1 MDKLALLRGDDG
13 YHDEQMLETD
23 VMRFLAIIGIIFWV
37 IFALVKSV
45 PFQIPEVDLLNDTAM
60 ETVEPPVNI
69 ARETDS
75 PDEKKQQLPPIQQMS
90 EEEPLKK
97 PADIKEQKAIPPPR
111 IGIRIQFSSMDDL
124 MGLLRD
130 RKVEVFGRAQA
141 RGFDLFFAGHP
152 VGDTIEFK
160 GETDLPQKLWEIKNG
175 RDYEYFLTLLSKT
188 YPAIRTFPTKQILI
202 SFTDSV
208 IESRF
213 EEAITRLEL
222 EKKNGVLS
230 VTKSGDVIFHE
241 SSRVKYDVTTQVDR
255 LKTED

>member
-1 MDKLALLRGDDG
+1 MDKFAILRGDDG

-37 IFALVKSV
+37 IFALVRSI
-45 PFQIPEVDLLNDTAM
+45 PFQIPEVDFVNDVSM
-60 ETVEPPVNI
+60 ETVKPLMDTD
-69 ARETDS
+69 RETDI
-75 PDEKKQQLPPIQQMS
+75 PDKEEQQLPAITQRS

-97 PADIKEQKAIPPPR
+97 PVDIKEQKSMPPPQ
-111 IGIRIQFSSMDDL
+111 IGIRIQFSSMADL

-130 RKVEVFGRAQA
+130 RKVKVFGRAQA

-152 VGDTIEFK
+152 VDDSIEFK
-160 GETDLPQKLWEIKNG
+160 GETNLPQKLWEIKSG

-188 YPAIRTFPTKQILI
+188 YPAIRTFPTKQVLV
-202 SFTDSV
+202 SFTDSE

-213 EEAITRLEL
+213 EKVITRLEL

-230 VTKSGDVIFHE
+230 VTKSGDVVFQE
-241 SSRVKYDVTTQVDR
+241 STRLKYDKGDE
-255 LKTED
+255 K

>member
-45 PFQIPEVDLLNDTAM
+45 PFQVPEVDLL
-60 ETVEPPVNI
+60 TVEPPVDT
-69 ARETDS
+69 ARKTDS
-75 PDEKKQQLPPIQQMS
+75 LDNERRKLPEIAQRP
-90 EEEPLKK
+90 EEGPLKK
-97 PADIKEQKAIPPPR
+97 PADIKEQKGMPPPQ

-188 YPAIRTFPTKQILI
+188 YPAIRTFPTKQVLI

-208 IESRF
+208 IKNRF

-230 VTKSGDVIFHE
+230 VTKSGDVIFQE
-241 SSRVKYDVTTQVDR
+241 SKR
-255 LKTED
+255 

>member
-1 MDKLALLRGDDG
+1 MDKLAILRGDDG

-45 PFQIPEVDLLNDTAM
+45 PFQAPEVDFLNDISM
-60 ETVEPPVNI
+60 ETVEPLVDT
-69 ARETDS
+69 ARETAI
-75 PDEKKQQLPPIQQMS
+75 PDEKKQRLPPIAQRV

-97 PADIKEQKAIPPPR
+97 PADIREQKSMPPPQ

-160 GETDLPQKLWEIKNG
+160 GETNLPQKLWEIKSG

-188 YPAIRTFPTKQILI
+188 YPAIRTFPTKQVLI
-202 SFTDSV
+202 SFTDSE

-230 VTKSGDVIFHE
+230 VTRSGDVVFQE
-241 SSRVKYDVTTQVDR
+241 SGRVKYDKGDER
-255 LKTED
+255 